1 MCILNYARPL
11 TEYNSSVW
19 CPYLKAD
26 ILKIESVQKS
36 FTRYAF
42 LRCGLSFTS
51 YADRLRQVDLKS
63 LEERRLLADLVL
75 LFKIV
80 YGISDINFANYFT
93 LINSNYNLRRNSM
106 QICPTR
112 NHKNDQWRNSFFIR
126 VVRVWNTLPE
136 ETVTSPTVS
145 LFKMKLEKLDFSA
158 FLKLDV

>member
-1 MCILNYARPL
+1 MSLPQSRYIKDRVRTKILYAICFPQ
-11 TEYNSSVW
+11 VW
-19 CPYLKAD
+19 PFVH
-26 ILKIESVQKS
+26 ILH
-36 FTRYAF
+36 
-42 LRCGLSFTS
+42 
-51 YADRLRQVDLKS
+51 DRLLQVDLKS
-63 LEERRLLADLVL
+63 LEERRLLSDLVL